1 MQLGLTT
8 LRVADL
14 AGRLIT
20 GFPVPDVGEWLGSQ
34 LAALGELKVSA
45 ISEVGSL
52 TADPAL
58 AEKLLTDVDN
68 YCQGV
73 LQGKLDEAKAVADS
87 AKLGERL
94 EEPLAKSLKELGPVA
109 GGGGA
114 AAAPTEES
122 GKALLDGCSISLEI
136 LDGAVRGAAHGGG
149 SSAGSEDGG
158 GAGCGDEPDALV
170 GGVSGSRAKPTKKKR
185 CGLM

>member
-1 MQLGLTT
+1 MKRTHHWQQKCGLEQAFCA
-8 LRVADL
+8 AD
-14 AGRLIT
+14 GSS
-20 GFPVPDVGEWLGSQ
+20 EW
-34 LAALGELKVSA
+34 
-45 ISEVGSL
+45 
-52 TADPAL
+52 
-58 AEKLLTDVDN
+58 
-68 YCQGV
+68 V
-73 LQGKLDEAKAVADS
+73 LQADKAEYERTGRAMLDA
-87 AKLGERL
+87 
-94 EEPLAKSLKELGPVA
+94 GPVA

-122 GKALLDGCSISLEI
+122 GKALLDGCSISLEV